1 MSSSSSWFSVSAFSA
16 IVSNGA
22 IQSIDVEL
30 EDGCTDKV
38 LEMQSDISDSLRVEA
53 CTVEASE
60 ISDLLRV
67 GACTVEAPSGSILV
81 TVLRGVELDGADDD
95 VIVDC
100 CRVLLLCLS
109 SSLSCLSCCDEVLS
123 SK

>member
-1 MSSSSSWFSVSAFSA
+1 MWLTKCAVSSSSSWFSVSAFSA

-30 EDGCTDKV
+30 EDGCTDKG
-38 LEMQSDISDSLRVEA
+38 LEMQ
-53 CTVEASE
+53 SE